1 MRKYE
6 TSNNYLL
13 INPIICFEFDMRN
26 HLWSFPS
33 IYRSSFFKANFLMTS
48 LILSQIGSVK
58 SNWPSAK
65 TGANN
70 SSFLKQKASK
80 IQSREEEMVVVWG
93 PSLLV
98 WKKRRQQQ
106 NAGSRQVKA
115 CMCPSKQKTRRP
127 VMSTGPSPS
136 TSYVCWV
143 WFGKKC

>member
-1 MRKYE
+1 MTCAITFEVSCQFIGRLFQSKL
-6 TSNNYLL
+6 SNDFL
-13 INPIICFEFDMRN
+13 
-26 HLWSFPS
+26 
-33 IYRSSFFKANFLMTS
+33 NFIS
-48 LILSQIGSVK
+48 NWFSQ
-58 SNWPSAK
+58 NWPSAK